1 MSKCLSCPAHEPD
14 CNGLTQDLP
23 HLRGWRTSSA
33 MLSNR
38 FSGVIADAGACPM
51 CAPLRTAM
59 ITMHK
64 VHQEAVVALSVS
76 CSGRKLHN
84 ERHLDGDADYQ
95 TAYQFA
101 PTVAVRGGRG

>member
-1 MSKCLSCPAHEPD
+1 MPSTRTRLQRVDAGFASPQ
-14 CNGLTQDLP
+14 G
-23 HLRGWRTSSA
+23 RRTSSA